1 MDERYDAE
9 ALRRARQAA
18 APGETVLWAG
28 RPGQR
33 WLPDWDVTMHAGVAV
48 VVYGLL
54 ALNFRE
60 DLERLLDRSA
70 PLAALAVLT
79 VLAPGLGRLGV
90 AIWWWRRRAAETY
103 AVTARRVL
111 ILGPGGAVRHSV
123 ALGRIDTFRRRERT
137 VWLDDFAAA
146 TARGRKR
153 LDGGVFLL
161 NEVPRLERLA
171 DPEGVLATIRRAA
184 GRAV

>member
-9 ALRRARQAA
+9 ALRLARQAA

-33 WLPDWDVTMHAGVAV
+33 WLPDWDVVMYAGVAV

-54 ALNFRE
+54 AFNFRE
-60 DLERLLDRSA
+60 DLEQLLDRPGPFA
-70 PLAALAVLT
+70 VIAVLT

-90 AIWWWRRRAAETY
+90 AIWWWRRRIGQIY
-103 AVTARRVL
+103 AVTTRRVL
-111 ILGPGGAVRHSV
+111 ILGPRGDVRHSV
-123 ALGRIDTFRRRERT
+123 DLSRFDVFWRRERT
-137 VWLDDFAAA
+137 LWLDDFDEV
-146 TARGRKR
+146 TARGRRR
-153 LDGGVFLL
+153 LDGGLFLL

-171 DPEGVLATIRRAA
+171 DPEGVMATIRRAA
-184 GRAV
+184 GRPA

>member
-1 MDERYDAE
+1 M
-9 ALRRARQAA
+9 
-18 APGETVLWAG
+18 G
-28 RPGQR
+28 RSPGQR
-33 WLPDWDVTMHAGVAV
+33 WLPDWDVVMHAGVAV

-60 DLERLLDRSA
+60 DLERLLDGPA
-70 PLAALAVLT
+70 PVAALAVLT

-90 AIWWWRRRAAETY
+90 AIWWWRRRAAQTY

-111 ILGPGGAVRHSV
+111 ILGPGGDVRHSV
-123 ALGRIDTFRRRERT
+123 ELSRIDRFRRRERT
-137 VWLDDFAAA
+137 VWLDDFNAV
-146 TARGRKR
+146 TERGRKR

-161 NEVPRLERLA
+161 NEAPRLERLA

-184 GRAV
+184 GRPV

>member
-33 WLPDWDVTMHAGVAV
+33 WLPDWDVAMHAGVAV

-60 DLERLLDRSA
+60 DLEHLLDRSA

-90 AIWWWRRRAAETY
+90 AVCWWRRRAAETY

-111 ILGPGGAVRHSV
+111 VLGPGGAVRHAV
-123 ALGRIDTFRRRERT
+123 ALTRIDVFRRRERT
-137 VWLDDFAAA
+137 VWLDDFDAV
-146 TARGRKR
+146 TERGRRR
-153 LDGGVFLL
+153 LDGGMFLL

>member
-9 ALRRARQAA
+9 ALRLARQAA

-33 WLPDWDVTMHAGVAV
+33 WLPDWDVVMYAGVAV

-54 ALNFRE
+54 AFNFRE
-60 DLERLLDRSA
+60 DLEQLLDRPGPFA
-70 PLAALAVLT
+70 VIAVLT

-90 AIWWWRRRAAETY
+90 AIWWWRRRIEQTY
-103 AVTARRVL
+103 AVTAMRVL
-111 ILGPGGAVRHSV
+111 ILGPGGDVRHSV
-123 ALGRIDTFRRRERT
+123 ELSRVDVFRSQGRTL
-137 VWLDDFAAA
+137 WLDDFDEVL
-146 TARGRKR
+146 ARGRKR
-153 LDGGVFLL
+153 LDGGMFLM

-184 GRAV
+184 DRPG

>member
-1 MDERYDAE
+1 
-9 ALRRARQAA
+9 
-18 APGETVLWAG
+18 
-28 RPGQR
+28 
-33 WLPDWDVTMHAGVAV
+33 MHAGVAV

-60 DLERLLDRSA
+60 DLAQLLDRSA

-90 AIWWWRRRAAETY
+90 AVWWWRRRAAETY
-103 AVTARRVL
+103 AVTTRRVL
-111 ILGPGGAVRHSV
+111 VLGPGGDVRHSV
-123 ALGRIDTFRRRERT
+123 ALSRIDAFRRRERT
-137 VWLDDFAAA
+137 VWLDDFDAV
-146 TARGRKR
+146 TERGRRR
-153 LDGGVFLL
+153 LDGGMFLL